1 MTVYRDATDFVLITL
16 QADEDLADLV
26 MNGAEGIYESGSIEP
41 AALAAAEKARM
52 EDDAPTLLLAILVQD
67 AGEKSAG
74 ERNQTQRVALYFY
87 DRNRQY
93 DNIRAARAAA
103 WRALINKTCA
113 LDGPFTGLAVMKA
126 LQFEERTGMRKDH
139 RLELYYER
147 VVFQAP
153 ISLEVG

>member
-1 MTVYRDATDFVLITL
+1 MTVYRDATDFVLSTL
-16 QADEDLADLV
+16 QANTALTDLIVD
-26 MNGAEGIYESGSIEP
+26 GAEGIYESGSIDP
-41 AALAAAEKARM
+41 TALAAAEKARM
-52 EDDAPTLLLAILVQD
+52 EDDTPNLLLAVLVQD
-67 AGEKSAG
+67 AGEKAQG

-93 DNIRAARAAA
+93 ENIRAARAAA

-126 LQFEERTGMRKDH
+126 LQFEERTGMLKDH

-147 VVFQAP
+147 VVFIAP
-153 ISLEVG
+153 VSLEMG